1 MASFRNQNRDSDEQ
15 EDDDD
20 EEIEQE
26 KLHDKQ
32 EAFRKQCK
40 EKNSYSIDKI
50 YTNCM
55 RSIGRPCGTS
65 HRTVLLGEDFFSKA
79 HSHFYF

>member
-32 EAFRKQCK
+32 EAFRRQCK
-40 EKNSYSIDKI
+40 
-50 YTNCM
+50 
-55 RSIGRPCGTS
+55 
-65 HRTVLLGEDFFSKA
+65 
-79 HSHFYF
+79 

>member
-40 EKNSYSIDKI
+40 
-50 YTNCM
+50 
-55 RSIGRPCGTS
+55 
-65 HRTVLLGEDFFSKA
+65 
-79 HSHFYF
+79 

>member
-20 EEIEQE
+20 EELEQE

-32 EAFRKQCK
+32 EAFKKQCK
-40 EKNSYSIDKI
+40 QNYYIKI
-50 YTNCM
+50 LKI
-55 RSIGRPCGTS
+55 S
-65 HRTVLLGEDFFSKA
+65 SKIRRNV
-79 HSHFYF
+79 